1 MSGGNLERVLRL
13 MAERSASDV
22 YLSAKTPILIKIN
35 GQMMQLSDQ
44 PLTPAQPRQLL
55 AEMLSEADLA
65 ELDESGEL
73 NMAVG
78 VAGGLVLL
86 PGT

>member
-13 MAERSASDV
+13 MAERSASDA
-22 YLSAKTPILIKIN
+22 YISAKTPILIKVN

-55 AEMLSEADLA
+55 AEMLNEEQLA
-65 ELDESGEL
+65 ELDS
-73 NMAVG
+73 
-78 VAGGLVLL
+78 
-86 PGT
+86 T